1 MIRKN
6 ARILRV
12 IVVIIALII
21 LAAGIIMLTQQPPA
35 KSVRNISGCPS
46 PGMPSGLLKIAQQN
60 GYFAENGLNVT
71 LNIKDYPTANLGVQG
86 VLDGKLEFTTIN
98 EYTAAQQ
105 MFRTSHLRI
114 ICSIGESETNTLVA
128 RRDKGIDRLEDLEGK
143 RIGVS
148 RGSQSEY
155 FLYRFFTMNGLS
167 LKNITMVNLKNPDMP
182 DAIIKGDIDVAMI
195 QEPYSYEI
203 KQRLGNNAISWSPQ
217 LGQKSTYVIAVN
229 DTFAKTNPEIIR
241 GFLASLLEAERYV
254 NEHNDEAKKLIQK
267 EYGYDDPYMADQ
279 WNKQYLAIRL
289 PQSLVTS
296 MDDEARFMIR
306 YNLVNAT
313 TIPHYIDYIDSGYL
327 RELKPTSVTI
337 IG

>member
-1 MIRKN
+1 MKKN
-6 ARILRV
+6 LLIGL
-12 IVVIIALII
+12 IVVVVI
-21 LAAGIIMLTQQPPA
+21 LAGGGAWYLQSVQQPA
-35 KSVRNISGCPS
+35 VKSVRNISGCPS
-46 PGMPSGLLKIAQQN
+46 PGMPSGLLKIAQEK
-60 GYFAENGLNVT
+60 GYFAKNGLNVT

-86 VLDGKLEFTTIN
+86 VLDGRLEFTTIN

-105 MFRTSHLRI
+105 MFSTSHLRI

-143 RIGVS
+143 RVGIS

-182 DAIIKGDIDVAMI
+182 DAIVKGDIDVAMI

-229 DTFAKTNPEIIR
+229 DTFAKTNPEIIS
-241 GFLASLLEAERYV
+241 GFLASILEAERYV
-254 NEHNDEAKKLIQK
+254 NEHNDEAKKLIQN
-267 EYGYDDPYMADQ
+267 EYGFDDPYMADQ
-279 WNKQYLAIRL
+279 WNKQYLAVRL
-289 PQSLVTS
+289 PQSLVKS

-306 YNLVNAT
+306 YNIVNAT
-313 TIPHYIDYIDSGYL
+313 TIPHNIDYIDSGYL